1 MKRIKITLELEVPD
15 SDASRFHLDLIKRM
29 HKYLSK
35 WACTVFAVDSE
46 VQDATDKVS
55 K

>member
-1 MKRIKITLELEVPD
+1 MMKRIKVTMVLDVPD
-15 SDASRFHLDLIKRM
+15 KESYEFHLDLIKRM

-46 VQDATDKVS
+46 VTDK
-55 K
+55 

>member
-1 MKRIKITLELEVPD
+1 MKRIRVILELDVPD
-15 SDASRFHLDLIKRM
+15 KDASTFHLDLIKRM

-35 WACTVFAVDSE
+35 WACTVFAVDTE
-46 VQDATDKVS
+46 IKE